1 MANFLSSHLLH
12 FIVMGTGIA
21 MIMGLLTPTQ
31 RWDRTKK
38 SIVKYWLGL
47 VGIVSRDVG
56 CGFQSTD
63 TIDGPKEIPSWDDS
77 NRDSRE

>member
-1 MANFLSSHLLH
+1 MVNFLSSHLLH

-47 VGIVSRDVG
+47 IGI
-56 CGFQSTD
+56 GFLLAWLMYLF
-63 TIDGPKEIPSWDDS
+63 PRNPV
-77 NRDSRE
+77 RF

>member
-31 RWDRTKK
+31 RSDRTKK

-47 VGIVSRDVG
+47 VGI
-56 CGFQSTD
+56 GFLLAWLMYLF
-63 TIDGPKEIPSWDDS
+63 PRNPV
-77 NRDSRE
+77 RF